1 MTVRRIG
8 NATVDFAQ
16 LTIEGDAG
24 KFSVEP
30 KVLEVLELLIAHDRE
45 LVEREALIDEV
56 WGVSYGGDERL
67 SRAISLLRKALG
79 DDARNHRY
87 IQTIPKRGYRLVAC
101 IEDAASDRAIA
112 EPVKAVTQGTTP
124 RPIVYMTGLGL
135 AVVLVI
141 ATIVSWS
148 SLAPGGANYAVQSS
162 AGAVQ
167 PDQYNSIAVLPF
179 SDLSPG
185 GNQGY
190 LADGL
195 AEELIN
201 AITKF
206 PDVRVIGQT
215 SSFRFREDASD
226 LDQVGEA
233 LNVRFVVTGSVRKQ
247 QNQLRVTAQLVQIE
261 DGHVMWSETYD
272 GNSDRLLGFQESI
285 ARAIARELNVAIAS
299 RGQLLRGLT
308 KSQEA
313 YDLFVQGRYL
323 SRQFGRDNKKASLR
337 LLRQATEIDPEFA
350 LAWAW
355 IGRSGMLQAVSSDR
369 AERDQLIVE
378 ARSAVN
384 RALSI
389 DPELAIA
396 HYVQALLHDY
406 DLDLAA
412 SQDAMERAYQA
423 DPNQPLVISRRGHH
437 YANIGLIKKAD
448 EFLTEGVRRD
458 PTDSVALLNLAR
470 VKAARGDYSK
480 VLELLDR
487 SIDLEFTPATGWK
500 CILLRYTEGEGAATD
515 CWMELPLAFRQ
526 RYEPPFSVDQ
536 QWELIG
542 DALVRGDEQARTAA
556 LDVLDRFLA
565 QENPTINGYTMGM
578 LIGLRRPELYMERF
592 VSDPYPLNAN
602 GLASIWLPGEPY
614 AALRRHPEFPA
625 FAERIGM
632 VRAWEKYGWP
642 DQCTRR
648 GTRANG
654 RPLFECK

>member
-1 MTVRRIG
+1 MSLCRIG
-8 NATVDFAQ
+8 NATVDFAH

-30 KVLEVLELLIAHDRE
+30 KVLDVLERLIAHDGE
-45 LVEREALIDEV
+45 VVEREALIDEV
-56 WGVSYGGDERL
+56 WGVSHGGDERL

-87 IQTIPKRGYRLVAC
+87 IQTIPKRGYRLVAG
-101 IEDAASDRAIA
+101 IADADGDRAIA
-112 EPVKAVTQGTTP
+112 ASVETTTQETRP
-124 RPIVYMTGLGL
+124 RATLYLFGLGL
-135 AVVLVI
+135 AVVLAITAV
-141 ATIVSWS
+141 VNWG
-148 SLAPGGANYAVQSS
+148 SLAPGGASHATQSPDG
-162 AGAVQ
+162 AGQ
-167 PDQYNSIAVLPF
+167 LDHPNSIAVLPF

-206 PDVRVIGQT
+206 PDVRVVGQT
-215 SSFRFREDASD
+215 SSFRYREDGDD

-233 LNVRFVVTGSVRKQ
+233 LNVRYILTGSVRRQ
-247 QNQLRVTAQLVQIE
+247 QNQLRVAAQLVATD
-261 DGHVMWSETYD
+261 DGHVMWSETYN
-272 GNSDRLLGFQESI
+272 GTNDRLLEYQESI
-285 ARAIARELNVAIAS
+285 ARAIAHELNIAIAE
-299 RGQLLRGLT
+299 RGQLLQGLT

-323 SRQFGRDNKKASLR
+323 SRQFGRENKRASLR
-337 LLRQATEIDPEFA
+337 LLRQATAIDPEFA

-355 IGRSGMLQAVSSDR
+355 IGRSDMLLAISSDR
-369 AERDQLIVE
+369 AERAELIAE
-378 ARSAVN
+378 ARIVVR

-412 SQDAMERAYQA
+412 SQNAMERAYQA
-423 DPNQPLVISRRGHH
+423 DPNQPLVISRRGHY
-437 YANIGLIKKAD
+437 YANIGLTKKAE

-470 VKAARGDYSK
+470 IKAARGDYSK
-480 VLELLDR
+480 ALELVDR

-500 CILLRYTEGEGAATD
+500 CVLLRHAEGEDAAVD
-515 CWMELPLAFRQ
+515 CWMELPAVFRQ
-526 RYEPPFSVDQ
+526 RYEPPFSGDQ
-536 QWELIG
+536 QWQLIG
-542 DALVRGDEQARTAA
+542 DAIFRRDEEARTEVLKVLNRFFQQEDAA
-556 LDVLDRFLA
+556 I
-565 QENPTINGYTMGM
+565 NPYTMD
-578 LIGLRRPELYMERF
+578 LQIGLRGPELYMERF
-592 VSDPYPLNAN
+592 VSYPYPLNAN
-602 GLASIWLPGEPY
+602 GLASIWMPGERY
-614 AALRRHPEFPA
+614 AALRQHPDFPA

-654 RPLFECK
+654 RPLFDCR

>member
-30 KVLEVLELLIAHDRE
+30 KVLDVLERLIEHDGE
-45 LVEREALIDEV
+45 VVEREALIDEV

-79 DDARNHRY
+79 DDARDHRY
-87 IQTIPKRGYRLVAC
+87 IQTIPKRGYRLVAG
-101 IEDAASDRAIA
+101 IADADGDRAIA
-112 EPVKAVTQGTTP
+112 APVKATTQKVRP
-124 RPIVYMTGLGL
+124 RATLYLAGLGL
-135 AVVLVI
+135 AVVLAI
-141 ATIVSWS
+141 AGIVNWG
-148 SLAPGGANYAVQSS
+148 SLAPGRASYAAQSP
-162 AGAVQ
+162 AGAGQ
-167 PDQYNSIAVLPF
+167 MDHPNSIAVLPF
-179 SDLSPG
+179 SDLSPQ

-206 PDVRVIGQT
+206 PDVRVVGQT
-215 SSFRFREDASD
+215 SSFRFREDGDD

-233 LNVRFVVTGSVRKQ
+233 LNVRYLLTGSVRRQ
-247 QNQLRVTAQLVQIE
+247 QNQLRVAAQLVAAE
-261 DGHVMWSETYD
+261 DGHVMWSETYN
-272 GNSDRLLGFQESI
+272 GTNDRLLEYQESI
-285 ARAIARELNVAIAS
+285 ARAIARELNIAIAS

-355 IGRSGMLQAVSSDR
+355 IGRSGMLLAISSDR
-369 AERDQLIVE
+369 SEKDQLVAE
-378 ARSAVN
+378 ARIVTS

-423 DPNQPLVISRRGHH
+423 DPNRPLVISRRGHY
-437 YANIGLIKKAD
+437 YANVGINEKAE

-470 VKAARGDYSK
+470 IKAARGDYSRA
-480 VLELLDR
+480 LELVDR

-500 CILLRYTEGEGAATD
+500 CVLLGFAEGEDAAMD
-515 CWMELPLAFRQ
+515 CWMELPAVFRQ
-526 RYEPPFSVDQ
+526 RYDPPFSGDQ

-542 DALVRGDEQARTAA
+542 DAVFRSDERARTAV
-556 LDVLDRFLA
+556 LNVLDRFFA
-565 QENPTINGYTMGM
+565 REDAAINPYIMD
-578 LIGLRRPELYMERF
+578 LQIGLRGPELYMERF
-592 VSDPYPLNAN
+592 VSNPYPLNAN
-602 GLASIWLPGEPY
+602 GLATIWMPGERY
-614 AALRRHPEFPA
+614 AVLRQHPNFPA

-648 GTRANG
+648 GTGADG
-654 RPLFECK
+654 RPLFDCK